1 MNDMSVILER
11 ISEDAKVQAAGIIET
26 AKKNCE
32 SIKAEYNKEAEQQKK
47 AILSAAAAQA
57 EAIRLR
63 AASQSG
69 IEQRNLK
76 LETRR
81 AAIDAAF
88 EKAMETLCAMSDE
101 KKVALYSEM
110 AAQSVSG
117 DAAVILNA
125 AEKASIGE
133 AVIKMASKKLVSERK
148 VNKLYIATEVGKFR
162 GGIKL
167 REGNIE
173 TNCTFEVL
181 IAQAKEEMEPEVAK
195 ILFQ

>member
-1 MNDMSVILER
+1 MNDINAILQK
-11 ISEDAKVQAAGIIET
+11 IAEDAKVQAAGIIET
-26 AKKNCE
+26 AQKNCE
-32 SIKAEYNKEAEQQKK
+32 SIKADYGKQAVQQEKE
-47 AILSAAAAQA
+47 ILSAAAAQA

-76 LETRR
+76 LEARR

-88 EKAMETLCAMSDE
+88 EKAMETLCGMSDE

-110 AAQSVSG
+110 AVQSVSG
-117 DAAVILNA
+117 DAAVIMNS
-125 AEKASIGE
+125 AERASIGE
-133 AVIKMASKKLVSERK
+133 AVIKMASKKLVNERK
-148 VNKLYIATEVGKFR
+148 VYKLYIADDIGKFR

-181 IAQAKEEMEPEVAK
+181 VSRAKEELEPEVARV
-195 ILFQ
+195 LFA

>member
-1 MNDMSVILER
+1 MNDISVILKKIE
-11 ISEDAKVQAAGIIET
+11 EDAKLQAAGIME
-26 AKKNCE
+26 AASKNCE
-32 SIKAEYNKEAEQQKK
+32 SIKADYDKQARQQEKS
-47 AILSAAAAQA
+47 ILDTAAAQA

-76 LETRR
+76 LQARR

-88 EKAMETLCAMSDE
+88 EKAMETLCGMSDE

-110 AAQSVSG
+110 AVQSISG
-117 DAAVILNA
+117 DAALILNA
-125 AEKASIGE
+125 AERASIGE
-133 AVIKMASKKLVSERK
+133 AVVKMASKKLVNERK
-148 VNKLYIATEVGKFR
+148 VYKLYIADELGKFR
-162 GGIKL
+162 GGVKL

-181 IAQAKEEMEPEVAK
+181 VSRAKEELEPEVAK
-195 ILFQ
+195 VLFP

>member
-1 MNDMSVILER
+1 MNDINAILQKIE
-11 ISEDAKVQAAGIIET
+11 EDAKLQAAGIIET
-26 AKKNCE
+26 ARKNCE
-32 SIKAEYNKEAEQQKK
+32 GIKADYAKQGVQQEKET
-47 AILSAAAAQA
+47 LSSAAAQA

-76 LETRR
+76 LEARR

-88 EKAMETLCAMSDE
+88 EKAMETLCGMSDE

-110 AAQSVSG
+110 AIQSVSG
-117 DAAVILNA
+117 DAAVIMNA
-125 AEKASIGE
+125 AERASIGE
-133 AVIKMASKKLVSERK
+133 AVVKMASKKLVNERK
-148 VNKLYIATEVGKFR
+148 VYKLYIADDMGKFR

-181 IAQAKEEMEPEVAK
+181 VSQAKEELEPEVAK
-195 ILFQ
+195 ILFP